1 MPSPQADVLIV
12 TALRKETDA
21 VLRESNEE
29 WDAEVDAASGLE
41 FRMATLPNG
50 LKVALTGMPQ
60 MGGIATALTT
70 TKAIDVLSPKR
81 VILAGIAAGIGV
93 GVELGDVIVSDQ
105 VIDYDVGKLTAA
117 EYKPRWRAYA
127 SDADLVRSARHFTE
141 LKQTKALFSALPKG
155 AKGRPSQVHVGP
167 ILSASKVVANSKAVH
182 FLQKTWTQAIGLE
195 MEGGGGAAAAHEH
208 PSHPTFIII
217 KGVCDHGDHN
227 KNDQWQGYAATASAQ
242 FVMEL
247 LSSLG
252 NNQDSPLLQIP
263 PPTPP
268 WKPIDELDG
277 TGISEDD
284 LLTMLTTMFNLSELK
299 VLCFDLKVN
308 WEDLEDHN
316 KLTGAALEIIATC
329 RRHGKLK
336 LLIEKIKEKRPFAF
350 QPLPGS
356 D

>member
-1 MPSPQADVLIV
+1 VRSTEADVLIV
-12 TALRKETDA
+12 TALRKETEA
-21 VLRESNEE
+21 VLRESNAE
-29 WDAEVDAASGLE
+29 WAAEVDAASGIEYRL
-41 FRMATLPNG
+41 ATLPNG

-70 TKAIDVLSPKR
+70 TKAIDLLSPKR
-81 VILAGIAAGIGV
+81 VILAGIAAGIGE

-105 VIDYDVGKLTAA
+105 VVDYDIGKLTSA
-117 EYKPRWRAYA
+117 EYQPRWRVYA

-141 LKQTKALFSALPKG
+141 LKQTKALFSALPKEDNG
-155 AKGRPSQVHVGP
+155 KPSHVHVGT

-182 FLQKTWTQAIGLE
+182 SLRKTWTQAIGLE

-242 FVMEL
+242 LVMEL

-252 NNQDSPLLQIP
+252 TNQDSSLLRIP

-268 WKPIDELDG
+268 WKPVEELEG
-277 TGISEDD
+277 TDVSERD
-284 LLTMLTTMFNLSELK
+284 LLAMLTTMFNLSELK
-299 VLCFDLKVN
+299 VLCFELN
-308 WEDLEDHN
+308 LSWEDLEGHN
-316 KLTGAALEIIATC
+316 KLTDAALEIIATC

-336 LLIEKIKEKRPFAF
+336 LLIVKIKEKRPFAF
-350 QPLPGS
+350 SALPGAE
-356 D
+356 